1 MLVPITA
8 KPGTSRRNLT
18 GSWRVMNKP
27 HFLQVNCIA
36 CRRCLLICPEGCIE
50 GDKKN
55 TYFSDLDYCKGCGN
69 CAAICPA
76 DDIEM
81 VLEETEL

>member
-8 KPGTSRRNLT
+8 QPGTSRRNHT
-18 GSWRVMNKP
+18 GSWRIMQKP
-27 HFLQVNCIA
+27 HFLQEDCIA
-36 CRRCLLICPEGCIE
+36 CTRCLLICPEGCIE

-55 TYFSDLDYCKGCGN
+55 MYHCDYDYCKGCGN
-69 CAAICPA
+69 CAAICPK

-81 VLEETEL
+81 VPEETEL